1 MTQIGPL
8 FLKLSELSA
17 QLLKSHVFLTAILV
31 MRDLTKVSSQKL
43 LILLSLS
50 LSQSLTRVNLIDM
63 IVLLTEFCSPL
74 ILSSSPICYI

>member
-50 LSQSLTRVNLIDM
+50 LSHTRVNLIDM